1 MYQAYWKLSARP
13 FDGSVDGKCYYPGE
27 SQQAALLKLRYVVEN
42 RLGAALLAG
51 EGGVGKTAVTH
62 TLLRQLD
69 AQFSP
74 RAHLVFPDLNTDE
87 FLTYLAW
94 QLSPELGNSLP
105 AADRVLRQWTN
116 NATPA
121 IQRIDQFLQQNSQ
134 LGRHA
139 VLVVDEAH
147 LLREP
152 RILRTLRLLLNLEYE
167 RRPALSLVLVGQ
179 TALLTLV
186 DRLPE
191 LNERLGARCMLRRFR
206 AEETMAY
213 VQHRLAAAGATKTI
227 FADAALEKIHEVTL
241 GVARQVNRL
250 CDLALLVG
258 YAEEWPVIG
267 ADQLAEIADELVS
280 ISTD

>member
-1 MYQAYWKLSARP
+1 MYQAYWKLTARP

-27 SQQAALLKLRYVVEN
+27 SQQAALLKLRYVIEN
-42 RLGAALLAG
+42 RLGAALLSG
-51 EGGVGKTAVTH
+51 EGGVGKTAVMH

-69 AQFSP
+69 TRFSP
-74 RAHLVFPDLNTDE
+74 CAHLVFPDLNTDE

-94 QLSPELGNSLP
+94 QLAPESANPIPGS
-105 AADRVLRQWTN
+105 DRVLRQWTN
-116 NATPA
+116 SVTPA
-121 IQRIDQFLQQNSQ
+121 IQRIDQFLQRNSQ

-152 RILRTLRLLLNLEYE
+152 RILRTLRLLLNLEHE
-167 RRPALSLVLVGQ
+167 GRPALSLVLVGQ

-191 LNERLGARCMLRRFR
+191 LNDRLGARCMLRRFR

-213 VQHRLAAAGATKTI
+213 VQHRLAAAGAAKAI
-227 FADAALEKIHEVTL
+227 FSEDALEKIHEL
-241 GVARQVNRL
+241 SQGVARQVNRL

-267 ADQLAEIADELVS
+267 GDRLEEIAEELVS
-280 ISTD
+280 VSTD